1 MTRELKKLSAQRLR
15 FVEEYLVDLNATQ
28 AAIRAG
34 YSASAAKVTASRL
47 LTDANVASAISDL
60 RSKLSRKLELTAENV
75 LSELAKIGFANMADF
90 YQRDERG
97 NLVVDVDTLT
107 DPVKAAAVVQMDVQT
122 SADGTQMI
130 KLKLGDKKG
139 ALIELGKHLGLFNDK
154 FPVVELQQ
162 TVLAP
167 DPRHLAMALLA
178 TLRAARE
185 AERNSGALIEAQ

>member
-1 MTRELKKLSAQRLR
+1 MIHKPQRLSEKRLR

-34 YSASAAKVTASRL
+34 YSASGAKVTASRL
-47 LTDANVASAISDL
+47 LTDANIASAISDL

-90 YQRDERG
+90 YRRDEHG